1 MQIKRLLE
9 GRPFS
14 PQEVEV
20 LSSAFEAA
28 LQELHIVDRTDPAV
42 ELVARRIINVA
53 VRGERD
59 PVRLREAGVK
69 GI

>member
-1 MQIKRLLE
+1 VQIKRLLE

-28 LQELHIVDRTDPAV
+28 LQELNIVDRTDPAV